1 MGDKHI
7 NRREFMGRTGLGLL
21 GTGIGLPL
29 LKTGCAPGGP
39 SSKLI
44 YRTLGRTKLRIPVVS
59 FGVMNTHS
67 EALILKAVEMGINHL
82 DTAHGYLNGNSEL
95 AIGKVLK
102 EHGLRDKVYVA
113 TKMYMAR
120 DREKQVFLPEG
131 GGRGMPATVEA
142 FNEQLNISLERLQT
156 DYVDILYLH
165 NCFNPEMATY
175 EPMMQALVGA
185 KEAGK
190 TRFVGISAHQN
201 VPEIIR
207 ATVDLGVADV
217 IEISYNYMDE
227 RKEDIR
233 AANQYAAEK
242 GVGIIAMK
250 VMGGNRLN
258 QDENVQINHK
268 AALKWVL
275 NDENVTTTIPGMTTF
290 EQLDLNMTVMSDLK
304 LTEDEMRELKVAS
317 LLKGT
322 LYCQNCRS
330 CVPTCPQRVEIP
342 DLMRAY
348 MYAEGYGN
356 TYQAES
362 TIADLPSNRGLEVC
376 RVCDQ
381 CTSVCRHGI
390 PVGNR
395 LQALMDRGFSGTV
408 LA

>member
-29 LKTGCAPGGP
+29 LKTGCTSGGP

-67 EALILKAVEMGINHL
+67 EALILKAVEMGISHL

-95 AIGKVLK
+95 AIGKVLM
-102 EHGLRDKVYVA
+102 ENGLRDKVYLA

-131 GGRGMPATVEA
+131 GSRGMPATVEG
-142 FNEQLNISLERLQT
+142 FNEQLNISLDRLQT

-165 NCFNPEMATY
+165 NCLSPEMATY
-175 EPMMQALVGA
+175 EPMMKALVGA

-190 TRFVGISAHQN
+190 ARFIGVSVHQN
-201 VPEIIR
+201 VLEIIR

-217 IEISYNYMDE
+217 MEVSYNYLDE

-233 AANQYAAEK
+233 AANEYAAEK

-258 QDENVQINHK
+258 RDENVQINHK

-275 NDENVTTTIPGMTTF
+275 SDENVSTTIPGMTTF
-290 EQLDLNMTVMSDLK
+290 EQLDLNMSVMSDLQ
-304 LTEDEMRELKVAS
+304 LTEDEKRELKVAS

-330 CVPTCPQRVEIP
+330 CVTTCPQHVEIP

-362 TIADLPSNRGLEVC
+362 TIADLPSDRGLEVC
-376 RVCDQ
+376 RQ
-381 CTSVCRHGI
+381 CSDCISVCRNGI
-390 PVGNR
+390 PVSHR
-395 LQALMDRGFSGTV
+395 LQALMDRGFSGAV